1 MVTKQIKTGTKVRIN
16 PKWDKIEFHKDAGV
30 GTVVG
35 KWFNDYTVNFG
46 KTKSTYGDMIKYDVV
61 IPAEYLIIMKTAPKG
76 YRHPKSPTFDR
87 VWNFTR
93 NLHGSG
99 INYNWNVDETK
110 TTFRASNAYD
120 VMNEAGFLLGGAD
133 FTVVF
138 PKGES
143 MGEFRL
149 EFNGDF
155 AQRMNQRYMLRSY
168 LEDTIAYT
176 LDTLQLR

>member
-1 MVTKQIKTGTKVRIN
+1 MIIKTGTKVRLN
-16 PKWDKIEFHKDAGV
+16 MKWEPAQRLHQNAGV

-35 KWFNDYTVNFG
+35 KWGKNKYTVNFG
-46 KTKSTYGDMIKYDVV
+46 VHKIHSGQIVPYEVV
-61 IPAEYLIIMKTAPKG
+61 VEPENLIIVSATPKG
-76 YRHPKSPTFDR
+76 YKHPKSPTFDK

-99 INYNWNVDETK
+99 INYDWNVEETP
-110 TTFRASNAYD
+110 TTFRASNSYD
-120 VMNEAGFLLGGAD
+120 TMSESGLYDSAAD

-149 EFNGDF
+149 EFNGQL
-155 AQRMNQRYMLRSY
+155 AQRMNQKYMLRDY

-176 LDTLQLR
+176 LDRLHLR